1 MATYDEVHNLEVN
14 IFNSIEAAYK
24 AISVRDRDNAKAYI
38 ASVEVLNEEYK
49 EITQIDCVKPENILR
64 LYEKLW
70 EVSNA

>member
-24 AISVRDRDNAKAYI
+24 AISRRDRDNAKAYI

-49 EITQIDCVKPENILR
+49 EITQIDYVTSANILR